1 MKKNDLIKKLQQIE
15 GNPEIV
21 LWNGMVGDWMPIGNL
36 SEAYLTKIT
45 KQYWLESVSRDHAI
59 NNRNWDY
66 KIPEEDTPTLE
77 KQYRKFQWESND
89 FVTSEDIKKKR
100 YKKKRIIYI
109 DAKVR
114 GVTTFD
120 RIGSLKY

>member
-45 KQYWLESVSRDHAI
+45 KQYWLQSVNNERAI
-59 NNRNWDY
+59 NSKNWDY
-66 KIPEEDTPTLE
+66 KIPEEDIPALE
-77 KQYRKFQWESND
+77 KQYRKFQWESNG
-89 FVTSEDIKKKR
+89 FVSLNDIEKKR
-100 YKKKRIIYI
+100 YKKKKVVYI

-114 GVTTFD
+114 GITTFD
-120 RIGSLKY
+120 RLGGIEY